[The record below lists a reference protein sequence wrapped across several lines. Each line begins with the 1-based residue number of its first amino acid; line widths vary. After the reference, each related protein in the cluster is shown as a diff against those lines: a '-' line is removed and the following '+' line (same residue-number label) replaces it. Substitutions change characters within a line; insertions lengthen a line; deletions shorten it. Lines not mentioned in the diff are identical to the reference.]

1 MSNWIGT
8 ISIQQAYAAIK
19 GDPDKPFWIAFV
31 RATGKN
37 AGSIKIVSRAVY
49 GAPRHSGM
57 AKSTGGQDS
66 PKGLHIDK
74 GTLPITDS
82 TTGEYLT
89 PLISHIIGYDLMMV
103 KH

>member
-8 ISIQQAYAAIK
+8 ISIQQAYAELK

-37 AGSIKIVSRAVY
+37 AGSIKIVSRATY
-49 GAPRHSGM
+49 GAPRPSGL
-57 AKSTGGQDS
+57 AKSIGGQS
-66 PKGLHIDK
+66 YPKGLHTDK
-74 GTLPITDS
+74 GTLPITDT

-89 PLISHIIGYDLMMV
+89 PLISHIIGFNLMMV